1 VHISFRTKLFVAS
14 IAAAGVSLAVVALL
28 LSWQVRERQRDAI
41 AQRLTD
47 EARLIADLISAAPSL
62 EGDALD
68 READRLG
75 QYSASRVTL
84 IAEDG
89 HVVGDSTQ
97 TPAQL
102 TTLENHAMRPEVV
115 AARETGLGV
124 SQRFSTTI
132 STDMLYVAVRA
143 THPTVR
149 FVRVALPLT
158 DIRSQLAVIR
168 NLTLVALAVAVPVA
182 LGIAWLLSARLGQR
196 VQEIAAVAQRQAA
209 VDAIVRGQKTPEAA
223 LQEAQDATQRELD
236 KALGK
241 A

>member
-1 VHISFRTKLFVAS
+1 AGRRAGRTGVLTATPAVHISFRTKHFVAS

-28 LSWQVRERQRDAI
+28 ISWQVPDRQREAI

-84 IAEDG
+84 VAEDG
-89 HVVGDSTQ
+89 TVVGDSTQ

-102 TTLENHAMRPEVV
+102 RTLENHGTRPEIA
-115 AARETGLGV
+115 AARGTGIGV
-124 SQRFSTTI
+124 SQRFSATLN
-132 STDMLYVAVRA
+132 TDMLYVAVRA

-149 FVRVALPLT
+149 FVRLALPLT
-158 DIRSQLAVIR
+158 EIRSQLAAIR
-168 NLTLVALAVAVPVA
+168 NLTLVALA
-182 LGIAWLLSARLGQR
+182 I
-196 VQEIAAVAQRQAA
+196 
-209 VDAIVRGQKTPEAA
+209 
-223 LQEAQDATQRELD
+223 
-236 KALGK
+236 
-241 A
+241 